1 VNVLTEH
8 CNQMYKTHVWQFAPS
23 GRFSTKSAYEAMF
36 IGAIEFKPW
45 ERIWRSWAPGKCK
58 FFMWLVAHDRC
69 WTADRLEKRG
79 LPHPQ
84 CCPLCDQ
91 EDKTINDLLVAC
103 VFSRQAWCDGQR
115 DWEGW
120 KKEFSEDCIQ
130 RRWSDV
136 VLDLDGAAEQQA
148 AHDAPGR
155 HRHERPRYK
164 INLSLILPL
173 LCRRLI

>member
-1 VNVLTEH
+1 MNVLTEH

-103 VFSRQAWCDGQR
+103 VFSRQAWYNVLHKLGLQNYAPQPHTSSFE
-115 DWEGW
+115 DWWEHVD
-120 KKEFSEDCIQ
+120 KA
-130 RRWSDV
+130 V
-136 VLDLDGAAEQQA
+136 AA
-148 AHDAPGR
+148 
-155 HRHERPRYK
+155 
-164 INLSLILPL
+164 L
-173 LCRRLI
+173 